1 MYRNNN
7 LPYMDPRKTPKRMIE
22 PVDEWLQN
30 EGFYRKHG
38 PKDPTC
44 LFRAIAEQVYHNQ
57 RSHLRVREECVEYIR
72 DNKQLFQEKTMIPV
86 GSYCDQMACVTEW
99 GGENEILA
107 MSLLYQKNVVIFD
120 GHKLTKKVA
129 IDNRRQEN
137 FLLCFMPP
145 KQYETVYNQE
155 HTAIAGFCQSIIYQI
170 LYKNVFKMSNVDAT
184 VHKMLH
190 ERNNYLR
197 HDKFFLKGNLG
208 NRNQL
213 TVDLLNKLEESDD
226 NEESLLLEKG
236 ITPFPYRVAKAL
248 DPNIY
253 RNVDYDIWLE
263 IRREMRRSG
272 FTKFNSSELQVGAK
286 CLVSIDFKDNDK
298 TNNNFPID
306 QVNWDNFKEIT
317 KSNGLEALLY
327 TGHIQEISKN
337 HGPVVIFVEELGQKI
352 TVSYESLKPYPQRKP
367 RSNYNNYNNTWAL
380 SPNKRSAINQ
390 NQKWKKPWNGGPNR
404 RTKDQ
409 VPNDGNN
416 EKNLNNSK
424 SVAKNTVNKTEDT
437 ENQPRIPNENRVAL
451 KDYNIKDQVENL
463 KNTLESTHI
472 SVESVEP
479 RISDK
484 KSKINVNNQQNEHSS
499 QKQITTSINHEDN
512 SSNQQNYQRA
522 DNNDTFYPPYAGSAF
537 QPIPRFPADSE
548 IVSYDATK
556 TYEIKANEAPSDPAN
571 GRQFYNVGVK
581 YYWSQNMWPNGTNGP
596 SFNDNTFFFAHPAP
610 DPNNYSFVVNG
621 PVPCSDNIVQQAN
634 NYQHNNQHVRHNNR
648 SSPPRHRDQDQNTNI
663 PRPAGQRMNY
673 HYRNP
678 DFRNL
683 THNPNID
690 NRIRNDGKNNNPNEQ
705 PQQNGNKDMQR
716 VNKSNGMAPRF
727 KKNYEGGKY
736 RNDHNP
742 QYQYRQQQHQPDYDI
757 RKRKQ
762 IDMQTMQNRCDMI
775 NDPAQQH
782 QLLQPINAMLHQ
794 QQPNHLPQQQ
804 STMIQSQSP
813 PPLNGPYPYSM
824 TYNQVPYVPLGPYP
838 PEPETFSGPYY
849 SPPPGYIQVPYLP
862 ASELPTSEQTV
873 YQPVEFP
880 AQYPP
885 VFSQYIY
892 PPPAAMYPTQPPP
905 PDSCYPPFP
914 GQPYFLP
921 YASPLP
927 PPGMQ
932 PPNLTSPPTLQS
944 AQ

>member
-7 LPYMDPRKTPKRMIE
+7 LPRYMDPRKTPKRMIE

-155 HTAIAGFCQSIIYQI
+155 HTAIAGFCQY
-170 LYKNVFKMSNVDAT
+170 
-184 VHKMLH
+184 
-190 ERNNYLR
+190 
-197 HDKFFLKGNLG
+197 
-208 NRNQL
+208 
-213 TVDLLNKLEESDD
+213 
-226 NEESLLLEKG
+226 
-236 ITPFPYRVAKAL
+236 
-248 DPNIY
+248 
-253 RNVDYDIWLE
+253 
-263 IRREMRRSG
+263 
-272 FTKFNSSELQVGAK
+272 
-286 CLVSIDFKDNDK
+286 
-298 TNNNFPID
+298 
-306 QVNWDNFKEIT
+306 
-317 KSNGLEALLY
+317 
-327 TGHIQEISKN
+327 
-337 HGPVVIFVEELGQKI
+337 
-352 TVSYESLKPYPQRKP
+352 
-367 RSNYNNYNNTWAL
+367 
-380 SPNKRSAINQ
+380 
-390 NQKWKKPWNGGPNR
+390 QKWKKPWNGGPNR